1 VIKSNTLLFGLSA
14 IMLAVFHYLFLEL
27 HLYWLY
33 LWLDIP
39 VHFLGGVTVAL
50 GYLTLLGLFPKLADK
65 HFTLAR
71 TLVFVLLVASAWEIF
86 ELTIGVQ
93 FEEGTYVDDTTLDI
107 IMGVLGGIAGYFV
120 GGRVSQLDYE

>member
-1 VIKSNTLLFGLSA
+1 MIKSTTLLFGLSA

-50 GYLTLLGLFPKLADK
+50 GFLTFLGFFPKLVDRY
-65 HFTLAR
+65 FTLVR
-71 TLVFVLLVASAWEIF
+71 TVAFVLLVASVWEVF
-86 ELTIGVQ
+86 EVSIGIP
-93 FEEGTYVDDTTLDI
+93 FEEGNYVGDTILDL
-107 IMGVLGGIAGYFV
+107 IMGALGGMAGYFV
-120 GGRVSQLDYE
+120 GRRVSQLDV